1 MQPFIVAS
9 LAHAAL
15 SLQGAEIFLRQLSVV
30 NGKMGYKVADLG
42 NFTLFEG
49 CRIFFGTFIYCTVNG
64 KLQGDAVNWK
74 HNSL

>member
-30 NGKMGYKVADLG
+30 NGKVGYKVADL
-42 NFTLFEG
+42 FEG
-49 CRIFFGTFIYCTVNG
+49 CRISFGTFIYCV
-64 KLQGDAVNWK
+64 L
-74 HNSL
+74 